1 MTSSSSASTSVAAL
15 IFTGIVLTFLGIFLA
30 GSLEL
35 IGLGVACLFGAGLFQ
50 TLAAR
55 AG

>member
-1 MTSSSSASTSVAAL
+1 MTTSSSTTTSVAAL

-35 IGLGVACLFGAGLFQ
+35 IGLGVASLFGAGLFQ
-50 TLAAR
+50 VLGAR

>member
-1 MTSSSSASTSVAAL
+1 MSQSSSSSASVAAL
-15 IFTGIVLTFLGIFLA
+15 IFVGVILTFLGIFAA

-35 IGLGVACLFGAGLFQ
+35 IVIGVVALFGAGLFQ

-55 AG
+55 AR